1 MVDAKLPE
9 HIEELKTIEV
19 FITPT
24 NIPSNT
30 IRVFA
35 AAKVLVVFLPIPRI
49 LTNIRQRDS
58 PTRKLSLHAL
68 LNFPSP
74 EGISVLIQMKVDG
87 EYKGEQ
93 NHFQIVSRKPGNLGS
108 QGDTLLFEGSLHAP
122 YPELMR
128 ISISHPRGPLVY
140 SSEWKLTGIPA

>member
-1 MVDAKLPE
+1 
-9 HIEELKTIEV
+9 
-19 FITPT
+19 
-24 NIPSNT
+24 
-30 IRVFA
+30 
-35 AAKVLVVFLPIPRI
+35 
-49 LTNIRQRDS
+49 
-58 PTRKLSLHAL
+58 
-68 LNFPSP
+68 
-74 EGISVLIQMKVDG
+74 MKVDG

-140 SSEWKLTGIPA
+140 SSEWKLPGIPANVPTPVPAAVFSDNGVTVAWDCGDDSGAHIELREVVIFGRSSILETRNSSTIPAPTNVAHFKSQQYKPRVETWQSIQNHH